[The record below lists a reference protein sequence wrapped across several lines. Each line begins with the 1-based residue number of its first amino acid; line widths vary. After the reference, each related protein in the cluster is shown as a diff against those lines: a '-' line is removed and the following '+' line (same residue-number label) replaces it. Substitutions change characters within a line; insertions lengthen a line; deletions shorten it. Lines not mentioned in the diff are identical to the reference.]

1 MQQWG
6 MKMAERMGTKI
17 VKKMDLRRLAYRHV
31 RAVLVTI
38 VRTRSNNDSQNSG
51 GNSDGNNNG
60 GGGGGGGGGNTARKV
75 GVPPTGVANGCVGA
89 RHDVC
94 D

>member
-17 VKKMDLRRLAYRHV
+17 VKKMDLHRLTYRHV

-38 VRTRSNNDSQNSG
+38 VKTRSNNDSQDSG
-51 GNSDGNNNG
+51 GNNN
-60 GGGGGGGGGNTARKV
+60 GGGGGGGGNTARKV
-75 GVPPTGVANGCVGA
+75 GGA
-89 RHDVC
+89 TNRSCQRVC
-94 D
+94 RCEARCM